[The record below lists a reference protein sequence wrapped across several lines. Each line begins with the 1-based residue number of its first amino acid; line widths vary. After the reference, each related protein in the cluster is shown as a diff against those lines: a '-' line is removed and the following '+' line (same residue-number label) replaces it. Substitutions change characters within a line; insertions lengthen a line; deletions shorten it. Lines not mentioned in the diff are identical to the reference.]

1 MQGERWTAYCLT
13 DRCSRVRSVA
23 SFICSRLGLRR
34 RPGAE
39 MAGVSER
46 PASSAGTWHI
56 IGLLCPRAPAAL
68 SPQERTIMHNESF
81 AAYEAR
87 LEGAIQ
93 TGGAISLAR
102 RLTVCDVQNS
112 MPAVRRRVP
121 GDFRSRVVGPTK
133 KKSLTSVVHE
143 IAVAL
148 LTYFRWQTRGQN
160 RARRVKNANDRD
172 RDRHRHVLN
181 RFLSGSR
188 GSFGG
193 WSWTA
198 PKWHRKFARGA
209 TYG

>member
-1 MQGERWTAYCLT
+1 MY
-13 DRCSRVRSVA
+13 
-23 SFICSRLGLRR
+23 
-34 RPGAE
+34 
-39 MAGVSER
+39 M
-46 PASSAGTWHI
+46 
-56 IGLLCPRAPAAL
+56 RAL
-68 SPQERTIMHNESF
+68 QYTKRG
-81 AAYEAR
+81 
-87 LEGAIQ
+87 LEGTIQ
-93 TGGAISLAR
+93 TGAIRFAR

-133 KKSLTSVVHE
+133 SLTSVTHE

-148 LTYFRWQTRGQN
+148 LTYFRWQIRGQN
-160 RARRVKNANDRD
+160 RARRVKNGNDRD

-193 WSWTA
+193 WNWTA

-209 TYG
+209 TDG